1 MWEWRLHSLEEVVS
15 LSECEKG
22 LSMLTPQEDVAVV
35 LVPRAHN
42 WNTHS
47 ALRRRFLNIL
57 AVAIAVVAISN
68 WTCAAAAKK
77 VSTKQATPAQG
88 NSSDQPVPVST
99 PFCDAYLPYQF
110 DAGSGRIVQEFPPTA
125 LKYPVDSLGLQ
136 DFLNRADIDTFIDS
150 FLQKKWSTLDPVSAD
165 GSLHDPGYPLL
176 GNPQKHLYAN
186 GNDLS
191 RILTRLSYSTDPRLV
206 PASLCLGIPPTP
218 SKGGHPDI
226 GSGSRNG
233 YYLVHIVRW
242 KRTDGQYV
250 TSSSDWY
257 LFNSS
262 DGKAAHRQV
271 PFRFHPV
278 VTGDLRIFGSNKVLF
293 LAIHLGP
300 LEDPDFAKQ
309 VNISYKLAAKN
320 IEPANIQDLKA
331 LIGVVTGSAGQPQ
344 AAEKATSRD
353 NYKQFL
359 KSSLR
364 RTTVGL
370 YGAAK
375 LTNLQRLPVQI
386 TATMQAKLPKA
397 DSALPDED
405 VYKDDSLSQDQISQE
420 QAKPAA
426 SGSGD
431 NQGTTG
437 NAASGSGG
445 SATSSS
451 QKTAGQSKGC
461 STTDD
466 KGTCSENVVVQNEG
480 LYLWDVSIGVPFTGV
495 KQLQYSYGS
504 NGQVTPQT
512 VSKAN
517 AYGFVVLSPWKED
530 IVSPPSLG
538 IPHLMAGLPLKGKVF
553 DAPFFGAGETFNASK
568 LPAIGTGLAKVIP
581 ISIRLYAGIVYNK
594 QFGPVT
600 SASVAP
606 PSHRVA
612 KLQYGIEFSVKD
624 IASKLSGKSSNSS
637 KPTTSSKK

>member
-1 MWEWRLHSLEEVVS
+1 MQHRKSVSHFCLRQFLFVSGCALAILGMSLCGHAASKKQVVS
-15 LSECEKG
+15 K
-22 LSMLTPQEDVAVV
+22 
-35 LVPRAHN
+35 
-42 WNTHS
+42 
-47 ALRRRFLNIL
+47 
-57 AVAIAVVAISN
+57 
-68 WTCAAAAKK
+68 
-77 VSTKQATPAQG
+77 KQATPAQG

-99 PFCDAYLPYQF
+99 PFCDAYLPYEFEASGGQVVQQF
-110 DAGSGRIVQEFPPTA
+110 PAPA
-125 LKYPVDSLGLQ
+125 LKYPVNAQALQ
-136 DFLNRADIDTFIDS
+136 DFLSRADANTFIDA
-150 FLQKKWSTLDPVSAD
+150 FVQKKWSTLDRVSPD

-176 GNPQKHLYAN
+176 GDPRKHLYAN

-191 RILTRLSYSTDPRLV
+191 RILTRLSYNTDPALV
-206 PASLCLGIPPTP
+206 PASLCLGSPAAA
-218 SKGGHPDI
+218 SKGGPPDI

-242 KRTDGQYV
+242 KRSDGHYV

-257 LFNSS
+257 LFNTS

-293 LAIHLGP
+293 LAVHLGP
-300 LEDPDFAKQ
+300 SEDPDFVKQ
-309 VNISYKLAAKN
+309 VSISYKLSAKN

-331 LIGVVTGSAGQPQ
+331 LIGVVTGSSAQVQPP
-344 AAEKATSRD
+344 EKATEETTTSRE
-353 NYKQFL
+353 NYKKFL
-359 KSSLR
+359 MASLQ
-364 RTTVGL
+364 RTNAGV

-397 DSALPDED
+397 DSALPNED
-405 VYKDDSLSQDQISQE
+405 PYKSDVSVQSLPSSSGQE
-420 QAKPAA
+420 QAKPAD
-426 SGSGD
+426 SGSSGGGA
-431 NQGTTG
+431 QGSTKG
-437 NAASGSGG
+437 SGSASTG
-445 SATSSS
+445 STTSSG
-451 QKTAGQSKGC
+451 QKTAAQSTKSC

-466 KGTCSENVVVQNEG
+466 NGTCTENVVVQNEG

-504 NGQVTPQT
+504 NGQITPQT
-512 VSKAN
+512 VSKAS

-538 IPHLMAGLPLKGKVF
+538 IPHFMAGLPLKGKVF

-568 LPAIGTGLAKVIP
+568 VPRIGSALAKVIP
-581 ISIRLYAGIVYNK
+581 ISIRFYGGIVYNK

-600 SASVAP
+600 SSSMAP

-612 KLQYGIEFSVKD
+612 KGQYGIEFSVKD

-637 KPTTSSKK
+637 KPTTSSNSSKPSTSSK